1 MIYPL
6 SKIPYLN
13 KLQLIR
19 LISILKITRQIKQ
32 FTLIMLTAL
41 TKRPSRESRIGK
53 ALKQSGADWTEI
65 FNKLKNVI
73 TMRHYSPKTLKTY
86 SGWTRKFQTYTKSK
100 DPRLVSI
107 DDVKAFLTWLA
118 VDQDVSASSQN
129 QAFNALL
136 FLFRNVFGKEFGKVD
151 GIVRAK
157 RKPYIPCSV
166 IQGRSARSLG

>member
-1 MIYPL
+1 MAPGQ
-6 SKIPYLN
+6 SK
-13 KLQLIR
+13 
-19 LISILKITRQIKQ
+19 
-32 FTLIMLTAL
+32 
-41 TKRPSRESRIGK
+41 
-53 ALKQSGADWTEI
+53 ADWTEV
-65 FNKLKNVI
+65 FNVNNAVK
-73 TMRHYSPKTLKTY
+73 MRHYSPKTLKAY
-86 SGWTRKFQTYTKSK
+86 SGWVRKLRTYTKSK

-118 VDQDVSASSQN
+118 VDQDVSASGRN
-129 QAFNALL
+129 QAFNAQL